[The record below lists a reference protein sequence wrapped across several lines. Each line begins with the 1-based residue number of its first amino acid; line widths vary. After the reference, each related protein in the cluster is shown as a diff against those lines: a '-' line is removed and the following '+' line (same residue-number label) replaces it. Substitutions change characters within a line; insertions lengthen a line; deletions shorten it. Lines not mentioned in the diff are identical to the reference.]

1 MQKDEI
7 RGIEKTIGAQINTL
21 RKMRKLTQKQFAERL
36 SERGMP
42 VDASAVSRMEKGDRA
57 LRVAECLI
65 IAEVLETDVSML
77 LRGIQTPAQ
86 ELSENR
92 KFSDFSLQAMS
103 DRVWDWLTF
112 LMVAKWSLEDQP
124 ELASTIGE
132 GFSEGDSYLP
142 WVSKRLRQLPWDD
155 SESPDEPAAAA
166 IIVRDNQE
174 RQELLDCV
182 SAYFENRIRVM
193 TDGE

>member
-142 WVSKRLRQLPWDD
+142 WVSKRLHQLPWDD
-155 SESPDEPAAAA
+155 SEAPDEPAAAA